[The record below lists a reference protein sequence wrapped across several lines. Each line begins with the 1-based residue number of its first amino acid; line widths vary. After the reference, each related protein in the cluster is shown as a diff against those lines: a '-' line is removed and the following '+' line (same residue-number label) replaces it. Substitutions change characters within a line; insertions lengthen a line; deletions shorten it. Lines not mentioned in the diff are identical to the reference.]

1 MRPAHI
7 GERRVI
13 VEGDTITVSDG
24 DEIVAHVLWRHEYDH
39 IYIESIKV
47 VEGNQKAL
55 ALMLARFRDK
65 FRGNTVWFDALDCN
79 EEMQRLVA
87 LLKAK
92 PFNKT
97 YAVVI

>member
-1 MRPAHI
+1 M
-7 GERRVI
+7 I
-13 VEGDTITVSDG
+13 VAVQNNTITVSDG

-39 IYIESIKV
+39 IHIESIQV
-47 VEGNQKAL
+47 IEGYEKAL
-55 ALMLARFRDK
+55 ALMLAKFRDK

-87 LLKAK
+87 LLKAE

>member
-1 MRPAHI
+1 MIISVHAN
-7 GERRVI
+7 
-13 VEGDTITVSDG
+13 TITVSDG
-24 DEIVAHVLWRHEYDH
+24 NEIVAHVLWRHEYDH
-39 IYIESIKV
+39 IYIESIQV
-47 VEGNQKAL
+47 IEGHDKAL
-55 ALMLARFRDK
+55 TLMLARFREK

-87 LLKAK
+87 LLKAN